1 VRAGRVLDQAFPVK
15 VSERSDLVFQSAF
28 VKVVPSELL
37 FPSDQ
42 SDTVETNMTPAPAAL
57 KVVTLA
63 IVLFGVSALSPV
75 PAEATFGAQAVK
87 SV

>member
-1 VRAGRVLDQAFPVK
+1 VRAGRVLDQDFPVK
-15 VSERSDLVFQSAF
+15 VRIMSDLVFQSAA
-28 VKVVPSELL
+28 VKVADSAL

-57 KVVTLA
+57 KEVTLA
-63 IVLFGVSALSPV
+63 IVLFGVLALSPD
-75 PAEATFGAQAVK
+75 PADDTFGAQAVK